1 VFKLIEVSP
10 FIPVEEEDTEP
21 LCVEEP
27 VSQDRGSRS
36 SSTQFDEGVLKEI
49 VRVCVSAFE

>member
-1 VFKLIEVSP
+1 
-10 FIPVEEEDTEP
+10 VEEEDTQP

-27 VSQDRGSRS
+27 VSQDQGSRS